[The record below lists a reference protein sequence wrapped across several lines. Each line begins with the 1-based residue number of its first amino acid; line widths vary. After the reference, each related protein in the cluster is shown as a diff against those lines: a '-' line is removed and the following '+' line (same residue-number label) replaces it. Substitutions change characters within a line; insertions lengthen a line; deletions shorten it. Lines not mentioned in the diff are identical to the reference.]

1 MDGKDTSAYWNSG
14 IQEYSN
20 TGHLEWYPE
29 FRDTTPDGLYYCMSV
44 CLYSKDDLPLRMF
57 YLTSSPWWLRRLY
70 PDCLWEMPP
79 EDGKVYLTFD
89 DGPHPEATPLVLDML
104 AAAGAKASF
113 FCIGDNVRKYPEIY
127 QRIVQEGHRVGNH
140 SYHHLNGWK
149 TNNGAYLK
157 DIQEAQTLIDSD
169 LYRPPYGRIRRAQI
183 HALRNMGMKPV
194 MWSLLSGDF
203 DPGITDAK
211 CAENVLRN
219 LAPGHIVVFHD
230 SKKALQ
236 KIKYT
241 LPLVL
246 QLISERRWV
255 AEKL

>member
-1 MDGKDTSAYWNSG
+1 M
-14 IQEYSN
+14 
-20 TGHLEWYPE
+20 L
-29 FRDTTPDGLYYCMSV
+29 
-44 CLYSKDDLPLRMF
+44 

-70 PDCLWEMPP
+70 PDCLWEMPKD
-79 EDGKVYLTFD
+79 DGKIYLTFD
-89 DGPHPEATPLVLDML
+89 DGPHPDATPMVLDML

-127 QRIVQEGHRVGNH
+127 QRILREGHRVGNH

-149 TNNGAYLK
+149 TSNDAYLE
-157 DIQEAQTLIDSD
+157 DIRKAAERIDSNIF
-169 LYRPPYGRIRRAQI
+169 RPPYGRIRRAQI
-183 HALRNMGMKPV
+183 RALRSIGMKPV

-203 DPGITDAK
+203 DPQLSEEQ
-211 CAENVLRN
+211 CAENVLKN

-236 KIKYT
+236 KMQYA

-246 QLISERRWV
+246 QLISERGWV

>member
-1 MDGKDTSAYWNSG
+1 
-14 IQEYSN
+14 
-20 TGHLEWYPE
+20 
-29 FRDTTPDGLYYCMSV
+29 MSV

-70 PDCLWEMPP
+70 PDCLWEMPKD
-79 EDGKVYLTFD
+79 DGKIYLTFD
-89 DGPHPEATPLVLDML
+89 DGPHPDATPMVLDML
-104 AAAGAKASF
+104 AAVGAKASF
-113 FCIGDNVRKYPEIY
+113 FCIGDNVRKYPEVY
-127 QRIVQEGHRVGNH
+127 QRILREGHRVGNH

-149 TNNGAYLK
+149 TSNDAYLE
-157 DIQEAQTLIDSD
+157 DIRKAAERIDSNIF
-169 LYRPPYGRIRRAQI
+169 RPPYGRIRRAQI
-183 HALRNMGMKPV
+183 RALRSMGLKPV

-203 DPGITDAK
+203 DPQLSEEQ
-211 CAENVLRN
+211 CAENVLKN

-236 KIKYT
+236 KMQYA

-246 QLISERRWV
+246 QLISERGWV

>member
-1 MDGKDTSAYWNSG
+1 
-14 IQEYSN
+14 
-20 TGHLEWYPE
+20 
-29 FRDTTPDGLYYCMSV
+29 
-44 CLYSKDDLPLRMF
+44 MF

-70 PDCLWEMPP
+70 PDCLWEMPK
-79 EDGKVYLTFD
+79 DGGKVYLTFD

-127 QRIVQEGHRVGNH
+127 QRILAEGHRVGNH
-140 SYHHLNGWK
+140 SFHHLNGWK
-149 TNNGAYLK
+149 TSDSDYLE
-157 DIQEAQTLIDSD
+157 DIRKASELIDSPIF
-169 LYRPPYGRIRRAQI
+169 RPPYGRIRRSQI
-183 HALRNMGMKPV
+183 RALRNTGMRPV

-203 DPGITDAK
+203 DLKLSEEK

-230 SKKALQ
+230 SQKALQ
-236 KIKYT
+236 KIKYA

-246 QLISERRWV
+246 QLISERGWV

>member
-1 MDGKDTSAYWNSG
+1 
-14 IQEYSN
+14 
-20 TGHLEWYPE
+20 
-29 FRDTTPDGLYYCMSV
+29 
-44 CLYSKDDLPLRMF
+44 
-57 YLTSSPWWLRRLY
+57 
-70 PDCLWEMPP
+70 
-79 EDGKVYLTFD
+79 
-89 DGPHPEATPLVLDML
+89 
-104 AAAGAKASF
+104 
-113 FCIGDNVRKYPEIY
+113 VRKYPEIY

-157 DIQEAQTLIDSD
+157 DIHEAQMLIDSD

-183 HALRNMGMKPV
+183 RALRSMGMQPV

-203 DPGITDAK
+203 DPQLSEEQ
-211 CAENVLRN
+211 CAENILRN

-236 KIKYT
+236 KMQYA

-246 QLISERRWV
+246 QLISERGWV

>member
-1 MDGKDTSAYWNSG
+1 
-14 IQEYSN
+14 
-20 TGHLEWYPE
+20 
-29 FRDTTPDGLYYCMSV
+29 
-44 CLYSKDDLPLRMF
+44 MF

-70 PDCLWEMPP
+70 PDCLWEMPK
-79 EDGKVYLTFD
+79 DGGKVYLTFD

-127 QRIVQEGHRVGNH
+127 QRILAEGHRVGNH
-140 SYHHLNGWK
+140 SFHHLNGWK
-149 TNNGAYLK
+149 TSDSDYLE
-157 DIQEAQTLIDSD
+157 DIRKASELIDSPIF
-169 LYRPPYGRIRRAQI
+169 RPPYGRIRRSQI
-183 HALRNMGMKPV
+183 RALRNTGMRPV

-203 DPGITDAK
+203 DLKLSEEK
-211 CAENVLRN
+211 CAQNVLRN

-230 SKKALQ
+230 SQKALQ
-236 KIKYT
+236 KIKYA

-246 QLISERRWV
+246 QLISERGWV

>member
-1 MDGKDTSAYWNSG
+1 
-14 IQEYSN
+14 
-20 TGHLEWYPE
+20 
-29 FRDTTPDGLYYCMSV
+29 
-44 CLYSKDDLPLRMF
+44 MF

-70 PDCLWEMPP
+70 PDCLWEMPK
-79 EDGKVYLTFD
+79 DGGKVYLTFD

-127 QRIVQEGHRVGNH
+127 QRILAEGHRVGNH
-140 SYHHLNGWK
+140 SFHHLNGWK
-149 TNNGAYLK
+149 TSDSDYLE
-157 DIQEAQTLIDSD
+157 DIRKASELIDSPIF
-169 LYRPPYGRIRRAQI
+169 RPPFGRIRRSQI
-183 HALRNMGMKPV
+183 RALRNTGMRPV

-203 DPGITDAK
+203 DLKLSEEK

-230 SKKALQ
+230 SQKALQ
-236 KIKYT
+236 KIKYA

-246 QLISERRWV
+246 QLISERGWV

>member
-1 MDGKDTSAYWNSG
+1 
-14 IQEYSN
+14 
-20 TGHLEWYPE
+20 
-29 FRDTTPDGLYYCMSV
+29 MSV

-57 YLTSSPWWLRRLY
+57 YLTSAPWWLRRLY
-70 PDCLWEMPP
+70 PDCLWEMPK
-79 EDGKVYLTFD
+79 DGGKVYLTFD
-89 DGPHPEATPLVLDML
+89 DGPHPEATPMVLDML
-104 AAAGAKASF
+104 AGAGAKASF

-127 QRIVQEGHRVGNH
+127 QRIIQEGHRVANH

-149 TNNGAYLK
+149 TSNDAYLK
-157 DIQEAQTLIDSD
+157 DIKEAQALIDSE

-183 HALRNMGMKPV
+183 RALRSMGLKPI

-203 DPGITDAK
+203 DPQLSKEK
-211 CAENVLRN
+211 CAQSILRN

-230 SKKALQ
+230 SQKALQ
-236 KIKYT
+236 KMQYA

-246 QLISERRWV
+246 KLIRERGWV

>member
-1 MDGKDTSAYWNSG
+1 
-14 IQEYSN
+14 
-20 TGHLEWYPE
+20 
-29 FRDTTPDGLYYCMSV
+29 MSV

-70 PDCLWEMPP
+70 PNCQWEMPK
-79 EDGKVYLTFD
+79 DGGKVYLTFD
-89 DGPHPEATPLVLDML
+89 DGPHPEATPMVLDML

-127 QRIVQEGHRVGNH
+127 QRILQEGHKVGNH

-149 TNNGAYLK
+149 TSKDAYLE
-157 DIQEAQTLIDSD
+157 DIQKAQALIDSD

-183 HALRNMGMKPV
+183 RALHSIGLRPV

-203 DPGITDAK
+203 DLQLSNEK
-211 CAENVLRN
+211 CAQNVLRN

-230 SKKALQ
+230 SQKALQ
-236 KIKYT
+236 KIKYA

-246 QLISERRWV
+246 QLISERGWV

>member
-1 MDGKDTSAYWNSG
+1 
-14 IQEYSN
+14 
-20 TGHLEWYPE
+20 
-29 FRDTTPDGLYYCMSV
+29 
-44 CLYSKDDLPLRMF
+44 MF

-70 PDCLWEMPP
+70 PDCLWEMPK
-79 EDGKVYLTFD
+79 DGGKVYLTFD

-127 QRIVQEGHRVGNH
+127 QRILAEGHRVGNH
-140 SYHHLNGWK
+140 SFHHLNGWK
-149 TNNGAYLK
+149 TSDSDYLE
-157 DIQEAQTLIDSD
+157 DIRKASELIDSPIF
-169 LYRPPYGRIRRAQI
+169 RPPYGRIRRSQI
-183 HALRNMGMKPV
+183 RALRNTGMRPV

-203 DPGITDAK
+203 DLKLSEEK
-211 CAENVLRN
+211 CAENVLLN

-230 SKKALQ
+230 SQKALQ
-236 KIKYT
+236 KIKYA

-246 QLISERRWV
+246 QLISERGWV

>member
-1 MDGKDTSAYWNSG
+1 
-14 IQEYSN
+14 
-20 TGHLEWYPE
+20 
-29 FRDTTPDGLYYCMSV
+29 
-44 CLYSKDDLPLRMF
+44 MF

-70 PDCLWEMPP
+70 PDCLWEMPK
-79 EDGKVYLTFD
+79 DGGKVYLTFD
-89 DGPHPEATPLVLDML
+89 DGPHPEATPLALDML

-127 QRIVQEGHRVGNH
+127 QRILAEGHRVGNH
-140 SYHHLNGWK
+140 SFHHLNGWK
-149 TNNGAYLK
+149 TSDSDYLE
-157 DIQEAQTLIDSD
+157 DIRKASELIDSPIF
-169 LYRPPYGRIRRAQI
+169 RPPYGRIRRSQI
-183 HALRNMGMKPV
+183 RALRNTGMRPV

-203 DPGITDAK
+203 DLKLSEEK

-230 SKKALQ
+230 SQKALQ
-236 KIKYT
+236 KIKYA

-246 QLISERRWV
+246 QLISERGWV

>member
-1 MDGKDTSAYWNSG
+1 
-14 IQEYSN
+14 
-20 TGHLEWYPE
+20 
-29 FRDTTPDGLYYCMSV
+29 
-44 CLYSKDDLPLRMF
+44 MF

-70 PDCLWEMPP
+70 PDCLWEMPKD
-79 EDGKVYLTFD
+79 DGKIYLTFD
-89 DGPHPEATPLVLDML
+89 DGPHPDATPLVLDML

-127 QRIVQEGHRVGNH
+127 QRILREGHRVGNH

-149 TNNGAYLK
+149 TSNDAYLE
-157 DIQEAQTLIDSD
+157 DIQEAQTLIDSNIF
-169 LYRPPYGRIRRAQI
+169 RPPYGRIRRAQI
-183 HALRNMGMKPV
+183 RALRSIGMKPV

-203 DPGITDAK
+203 DPQLSK
-211 CAENVLRN
+211 EQCAVNVLKN

-236 KIKYT
+236 KMQYA

-246 QLISERRWV
+246 QLISERGWV